1 MRNIRCGPVQ
11 PPLHATRFTPQRRY
25 DRAIACLFQVAP
37 RERCKPRR
45 VPRGVLFKHG
55 VMLTR
60 AKKTFADLDNLLQF
74 ILTNYGESWF
84 NARN

>member
-1 MRNIRCGPVQ
+1 V
-11 PPLHATRFTPQRRY
+11 PLPSSAKGALQT
-25 DRAIACLFQVAP
+25 A
-37 RERCKPRR
+37 R
-45 VPRGVLFKHG
+45 VPRGVLLKHG

-60 AKKTFADLDNLLQF
+60 AKKTFADLDKLLQF